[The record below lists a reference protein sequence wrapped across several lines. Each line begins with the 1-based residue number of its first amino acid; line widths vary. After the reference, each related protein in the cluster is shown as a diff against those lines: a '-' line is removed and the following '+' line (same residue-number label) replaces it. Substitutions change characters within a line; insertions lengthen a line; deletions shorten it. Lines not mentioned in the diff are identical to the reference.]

1 MGDGSDIVNMPSIS
15 QLGPWVL
22 VAVLMVPKILDWF
35 EKLRGKQLDSDS
47 SIKASEVAVKIAEI
61 NGRFDQQKSFQDV
74 LVARCEKQMNEIES
88 LLDRINTLNGNVMD
102 RDSTIREHVTTI
114 KDQVN
119 TIAKMQRE
127 IDDLRRELDTVKAHV
142 AAIEK
147 DRDTI
152 KAACHVEQPRE

>member
-1 MGDGSDIVNMPSIS
+1 MGTDDIVGVPSLS

-22 VAVLMVPKILDWF
+22 VAILMIPKILDWF

-88 LLDRINTLNGNVMD
+88 LLDRINTLNGSVME
-102 RDSTIREHVTTI
+102 RDATIRDHVTTI
-114 KDQVN
+114 KEQVN
-119 TIAKMQRE
+119 TITQMQRE

-142 AAIEK
+142 KAIEM
-147 DRDTI
+147 DRDRI
-152 KAACHVEQPRE
+152 KPTHHIEEPHE